1 MDSETVAVF
10 SPVALPA
17 AILNE
22 LLHPGPSRQHGTLGS
37 TLRNNSLLCRVY
49 ILKRLEMSPG
59 DLSWEEVKIER
70 LLGKA
75 KVIFINDLKA
85 EMLTDMQRAV
95 TRVLPT
101 ERLCDKG
108 ISEYVWAEQKL
119 LGESKLSGRW
129 LVVNFNIFTLMVED
143 APYRC
148 ASVQI

>member
-1 MDSETVAVF
+1 M
-10 SPVALPA
+10 
-17 AILNE
+17 
-22 LLHPGPSRQHGTLGS
+22 
-37 TLRNNSLLCRVY
+37 
-49 ILKRLEMSPG
+49 
-59 DLSWEEVKIER
+59 KIER

-119 LGESKLSGRW
+119 LGESKLSGR
-129 LVVNFNIFTLMVED
+129 
-143 APYRC
+143 
-148 ASVQI
+148 